1 MQWLH
6 NFLFK
11 FKFYRYFVEW
21 TKYIVLPGFSPLPLY
36 TVAVFFFQ
44 EIQKDSLTNK
54 ASSLAY
60 NFMMAIFPSIIFLF
74 TLIPYIPINNFQ
86 NQLMTI
92 ISLLLPENA
101 YLAFEST
108 LEDIVKNQNGKLLS
122 LGFILAL
129 FFATNGIHT
138 LMHAFNKSSLIVE
151 TRTWLKQRFIALNLT
166 LLIAFSL
173 ILGVSVMIIG
183 EFTINFLINE
193 LNLKE
198 GKFWIYLI
206 MVSRWII
213 IILVYF
219 ITISLLYRYGPAN
232 SKKWKFFSAGSWL
245 ATILAVITSIGFTYY
260 INNFGAYNK
269 LYGSIGTLLVM
280 MIWLY
285 LNSFILLLGF
295 ELNASLDLSKRSIKI
310 IQPKFNS
317 FKGEAVAQ
325 EFKKTIN
332 N

>member
-6 NFLFK
+6 NFLFQ

-138 LMHAFNKSSLIVE
+138 LMQAFNKSSLIIE

-245 ATILAVITSIGFTYY
+245 STILAVLTSIGFTYY
-260 INNFGAYNK
+260 INNFGTYNK

-295 ELNASLDLSKRSIKI
+295 ELNASLDLSKRSIKL

>member
-1 MQWLH
+1 
-6 NFLFK
+6 
-11 FKFYRYFVEW
+11 
-21 TKYIVLPGFSPLPLY
+21 
-36 TVAVFFFQ
+36 
-44 EIQKDSLTNK
+44 
-54 ASSLAY
+54 
-60 NFMMAIFPSIIFLF
+60 
-74 TLIPYIPINNFQ
+74 
-86 NQLMTI
+86 MTI
-92 ISLLLPENA
+92 ISLLLPKNA
-101 YLAFEST
+101 FLAFEST

-138 LMHAFNKSSLIVE
+138 LMQAFNKSSLIVE

-206 MVSRWII
+206 MVSRWVI

-219 ITISLLYRYGPAN
+219 VTISLLYRYGPAN

-245 ATILAVITSIGFTYY
+245 STILAVLTSIGFTYY
-260 INNFGAYNK
+260 INNFGTYNK

-295 ELNASLDLSKRSIKI
+295 ELNASLDLSKRSIKL

>member
-1 MQWLH
+1 MQ
-6 NFLFK
+6 
-11 FKFYRYFVEW
+11 
-21 TKYIVLPGFSPLPLY
+21 
-36 TVAVFFFQ
+36 
-44 EIQKDSLTNK
+44 
-54 ASSLAY
+54 
-60 NFMMAIFPSIIFLF
+60 
-74 TLIPYIPINNFQ
+74 
-86 NQLMTI
+86 
-92 ISLLLPENA
+92 
-101 YLAFEST
+101 
-108 LEDIVKNQNGKLLS
+108 
-122 LGFILAL
+122 
-129 FFATNGIHT
+129 
-138 LMHAFNKSSLIVE
+138 AFNKSSLIVE

-183 EFTINFLINE
+183 EFILNFLINE

-206 MVSRWII
+206 MVSRWAI

-219 ITISLLYRYGPAN
+219 VTISLLYRYGPAN

-295 ELNASLDLSKRSIKI
+295 ELNASLDLSKRSIKL

-317 FKGEAVAQ
+317 FKGEVVAQ

>member
-92 ISLLLPENA
+92 ISLLLPKNA

-138 LMHAFNKSSLIVE
+138 LMQAFNKSSLIVE

-183 EFTINFLINE
+183 EFILNFLINE

-206 MVSRWII
+206 MVSRWAI

-219 ITISLLYRYGPAN
+219 VTISLLYRYGPAN

-295 ELNASLDLSKRSIKI
+295 ELNASLDLSKRSII
-310 IQPKFNS
+310 LIQPKFNS